1 MNEELRVIIS
11 AQVDKFKNNVN
22 SAKQSIKDF
31 VKEGTKDFGALNDEF
46 QKYGDA
52 SKKVLATTAGA
63 IVGVGTALLGL
74 TASTSEYREG
84 QAKLI
89 TAFESAGASAE
100 TAKQTYNDLYRVL
113 GDSDVAVEAS
123 AHLAQLGLTQQELSE
138 YTNICQG
145 VFATFGD
152 SLPLEGLTEAI
163 NHTVNL
169 GEVQG
174 TLADALEWSGIS
186 VDTFN
191 AQLANCNTEAE
202 REQLI
207 RSTLNGMY
215 SEASALYEKNNA
227 QVLAQNEANRK
238 MTDAMARLGEAM
250 APVNTM
256 LTELGAEILADLTPY
271 IEDFADEYLP
281 TIKNVL
287 KDVGERIGVAITWIA
302 DNWEF
307 LTTLGAIILGI
318 ATAISVVSTV
328 MTVVN
333 AVMLAS
339 PVTWIVLGIVA
350 AIAALTAGIIVCVKH
365 WEDIKATVSR
375 VVNSIKTAVSDA
387 FGKVVSTITEK
398 INSAKQKVKD
408 GIDKIKSFFNVKI
421 SFPHI
426 PLPHFGI
433 SPSGWKVGD
442 LLKGSIPRLSINWY
456 AEGGIFDK
464 PTLFAGNGA
473 LSGLGENGA
482 EAVVPL
488 EKNTQW
494 LTRIAEMLSDRMSN
508 NPTVLMVDGKVFA
521 QTACDTINQQ
531 TKQTGKLAINVM

>member
-138 YTNICQG
+138 YTDICKG
-145 VFATFGD
+145 VYATFGD

-215 SEASALYEKNNA
+215 QEAGALYEENNA
-227 QVLAQNEANRK
+227 QILAQNEANRK
-238 MTDAMARLGEAM
+238 MSDAMARLGEAM
-250 APVNTM
+250 APVNTA

-281 TIKNVL
+281 KIKDVL
-287 KDVGERIGVAITWIA
+287 KGVGERIGVAITWIA

-339 PVTWIVLGIVA
+339 PVSWVVLGIVS
-350 AIAALTAGIIVCVKH
+350 AIALLSAGIVVCVKH

-375 VVNSIKTAVSDA
+375 VVENIKTSVSNA
-387 FGKVVSTITEK
+387 FGKVVSTIQEK
-398 INSAKQKVKD
+398 IESAKQKVKD
-408 GIDKIKSFFNVKI
+408 GIEKIKSFFNVKI

-433 SPSGWKVGD
+433 SPAGWKVGD
-442 LLKGSIPRLSINWY
+442 LLQGSIPKLSINWY

-494 LTRIAEMLSDRMSN
+494 LTRIAEMLSDRMTN

-521 QTACDTINQQ
+521 QTAIDTINQQ
-531 TKQTGKLAINVM
+531 TKQTGKLALNVM

>member
-1 MNEELRVIIS
+1 M
-11 AQVDKFKNNVN
+11 
-22 SAKQSIKDF
+22 
-31 VKEGTKDFGALNDEF
+31 
-46 QKYGDA
+46 
-52 SKKVLATTAGA
+52 
-63 IVGVGTALLGL
+63 VGVATALLGL

-84 QAKLI
+84 QAKLA
-89 TAFESAGASAE
+89 TAFEASGQSAE
-100 TAKQTYNDLYRVL
+100 TAKTVYNDLYRVL

-123 AHLAQLGLTQQELSE
+123 AHLAKLGLTQQELSE

-163 NHTVNL
+163 NHSVNL
-169 GEVQG
+169 GTVQG

-191 AQLANCNTEAE
+191 EQLANCNTEAE

-215 SEASALYEKNNA
+215 SEASALYETNNA

-250 APVNTM
+250 APVNTA

-271 IEDFADEYLP
+271 IEDFAQQYLP
-281 TIKNVL
+281 KIKDVL
-287 KDVGERIGVAITWIA
+287 KDVGERIGTCITWIA

-307 LTTLGAIILGI
+307 LTTLGAIILGV

-328 MTVVN
+328 MSVVN

-339 PVTWIVLGIVA
+339 PVSWVVLAIVA
-350 AIAALTAGIIVCVKH
+350 AVAALTAGIVLCVKH
-365 WEDIKATVSR
+365 WEQ
-375 VVNSIKTAVSDA
+375 IKTTVMNVINAITTPIKNA
-387 FGKVVSTITEK
+387 FEGIKNTIGNAIETARDKVKAGIEK
-398 INSAKQKVKD
+398 IKGFFSFNISWP
-408 GIDKIKSFFNVKI
+408 KI
-421 SFPHI
+421 PM
-426 PLPHFGI
+426 PHFGI
-433 SPSGWKVGD
+433 SPSGWKIGD
-442 LLKGSIPRLSINWY
+442 LLKGSIPKLSINWY
-456 AEGGIFDK
+456 AEGGIFDQ
-464 PTLFAGNGA
+464 PTLFSGNGV

-494 LTRIAEMLSDRMSN
+494 LTRIAEMLTERMGS

-521 QTACDTINQQ
+521 QTAIDTINQR
-531 TKQTGKLAINVM
+531 TAQTGKLQLNIM

>member
-31 VKEGTKDFGALNDEF
+31 VKEGTKDFGALTDEF
-46 QKYGDA
+46 AKYGDA

-89 TAFESAGASAE
+89 TAFESAGQSAE

-123 AHLAQLGLTQQELSE
+123 AHLAKLGLTQQELSE
-138 YTNICQG
+138 YTSICQG

-191 AQLANCNTEAE
+191 EQLANCNSQSE

-250 APVNTM
+250 APVNTA

-281 TIKNVL
+281 TIKDVL
-287 KDVGERIGVAITWIA
+287 KDVGERIGKCITWIA

-333 AVMLAS
+333 AVMMAS
-339 PVTWIVLGIVA
+339 PVSWIVLGIVA
-350 AIAALTAGIIVCVKH
+350 AVAALTAGIILCVKH
-365 WEDIKATVSR
+365 WEQIKTTVSN
-375 VVNSIKTAVSDA
+375 VVNNIKTAVSNA
-387 FGKVVSTITEK
+387 FNKVVSTITEK
-398 INSAKQKVKD
+398 IESAKAKVKA
-408 GIDKIKSFFNVKI
+408 GIDAIKNFFNVKI

-433 SPSGWKVGD
+433 SPAGWKVKD
-442 LLKGSIPRLSINWY
+442 LLQGSIPKLSINWY

-494 LTRIAEMLSDRMSN
+494 LTRIAEMLSERMSN

-531 TKQTGKLAINVM
+531 TKQTGKLALNVM

>member
-31 VKEGTKDFGALNDEF
+31 VKEGTKDFGALTDEF
-46 QKYGDA
+46 SKYGDA
-52 SKKVLATTAGA
+52 SKKILATTAGA

-74 TASTSEYREG
+74 SASTAEYREG

-89 TAFESAGASAE
+89 TSFESAGQSAE
-100 TAKQTYNDLYRVL
+100 SAKQTYNDLYRVL
-113 GDSDVAVEAS
+113 GDSDTAVEAS

-138 YTNICQG
+138 YTTTLQG
-145 VFATFGD
+145 VYATFGD

-238 MTDAMARLGEAM
+238 MTDAMARLGEAV

-271 IEDFADEYLP
+271 IEDFAENYLP
-281 TIKNVL
+281 TIKSVL

-307 LTTLGAIILGI
+307 LTTLGAVILGI
-318 ATAISVVSTV
+318 ATAISVITTV

-339 PVTWIVLGIVA
+339 PVSWIVLGIVA
-350 AIAALTAGIIVCVKH
+350 AVAALTAGIILCVKH
-365 WEDIKATVSR
+365 WDEIKATVLN
-375 VVNSIKTAVSDA
+375 VINAIWTPIKTTFDNIKNA
-387 FGKVVSTITEK
+387 ITQS
-398 INSAKQKVKD
+398 IDTARDKVKA
-408 GIDKIKSFFNVKI
+408 GIDKIKSFFNFKWEL
-421 SFPHI
+421 PKLK
-426 PLPHFGI
+426 LPHFSI
-433 SPSGWKVGD
+433 SGSFSLNPPSIPKFSVSWYEMGGVFDKKALFGYGN
-442 LLKGSIPRLSINWY
+442 GSI
-456 AEGGIFDK
+456 G
-464 PTLFAGNGA
+464 
-473 LSGLGENGA
+473 GLGENGA

-521 QTACDTINQQ
+521 QTACETINQQ
-531 TKQTGKLAINVM
+531 TKQTGKLALNVM

>member
-1 MNEELRVIIS
+1 MNEKLKVIIS

-74 TASTSEYREG
+74 SASTSEYRES

-89 TAFESAGASAE
+89 TAFEASGQSAE
-100 TAKQTYNDLYRVL
+100 SAKAVYNDLYRVL
-113 GDSDVAVEAS
+113 GDTDVAVEAS
-123 AHLAQLGLTQQELSE
+123 AHLAKLGLTQQELAE

-186 VDTFN
+186 VDSFN
-191 AQLANCNTEAE
+191 EQLANCNTEAE

-215 SEASALYEKNNA
+215 SEASALYEANNA
-227 QVLAQNEANRK
+227 QVLAQNEANQK

-271 IEDFADEYLP
+271 ITDFADKYLP
-281 TIKNVL
+281 TIKDVL
-287 KDVGERIGVAITWIA
+287 SDVGEKIGTCITWIA

-318 ATAISVVSTV
+318 ATALSVVSTV
-328 MTVVN
+328 MGIVNTVT
-333 AVMLAS
+333 AAS
-339 PVTWIVLGIVA
+339 PVSWIVLGIVA
-350 AIAALTAGIIVCVKH
+350 AVAALTAAIILCVKN
-365 WEDIKATVSR
+365 WEKIKTTVSN
-375 VVNSIKTAVSDA
+375 VVNSIKSVVSNV
-387 FGKVVSTITEK
+387 FNNVVSTISGAIEKVKSAISNGIEK
-398 INSAKQKVKD
+398 IK
-408 GIDKIKSFFNVKI
+408 GFFNFKFTWPKI
-421 SFPHI
+421 PM
-426 PLPHFGI
+426 PHFGI

-442 LLKGSIPRLSINWY
+442 LLKGSIPKLSINWY
-456 AEGGIFDK
+456 AEGGVFDE
-464 PTLFAGNGA
+464 PTLFAGNGV

-494 LTRIAEMLSDRMSN
+494 LTRLADMLNERLGSQ
-508 NPTVLMVDGKVFA
+508 PTVLMVDGKVFA
-521 QTACDTINQQ
+521 QTAIDTINAN
-531 TKQTGKLAINVM
+531 TAQTGKLRINVM

>member
-1 MNEELRVIIS
+1 M
-11 AQVDKFKNNVN
+11 
-22 SAKQSIKDF
+22 
-31 VKEGTKDFGALNDEF
+31 T
-46 QKYGDA
+46 KYGDA

-63 IVGVGTALLGL
+63 LVGVGTALLGL
-74 TASTSEYREG
+74 SASTSEYRES
-84 QAKLI
+84 QAKL
-89 TAFESAGASAE
+89 TSAFESAGQSAE
-100 TAKQTYNDLYRVL
+100 TAKAVYNDLYRVL
-113 GDSDVAVEAS
+113 GDSDTAVEAS
-123 AHLAQLGLTQQELSE
+123 AHLAQLGLTQQELAE

-145 VFATFGD
+145 VYATFGD
-152 SLPLEGLTEAI
+152 SLPIEGLTEAV
-163 NHTVNL
+163 NHTAKL

-174 TLADALEWSGIS
+174 VLADALEWSGIS

-202 REQLI
+202 REALI
-207 RSTLNGMY
+207 RSTLNGIY
-215 SEASALYEKNNA
+215 DEASQKYEVNNA
-227 QVLAQNEANRK
+227 KILAQNEANRK
-238 MTDAMARLGEAM
+238 MTDAMARLGDAM

-350 AIAALTAGIIVCVKH
+350 AIAALTAGIIVCVKN
-365 WEDIKATVSR
+365 WEKIKATVLN
-375 VVNSIKTAVSDA
+375 VINAIWTPIKTTFDNI
-387 FGKVVSTITEK
+387 KNTITQSIET
-398 INSAKQKVKD
+398 ARDKVKSA
-408 GIDKIKSFFNVKI
+408 IEKIKSFFKFNWELPKI
-421 SFPHI
+421 K
-426 PLPHFGI
+426 LPHFSI
-433 SPSGWKVGD
+433 SGKFSLNPPSIPKFSVSWYQLGGVFDKQALFGYGN
-442 LLKGSIPRLSINWY
+442 GSI
-456 AEGGIFDK
+456 G
-464 PTLFAGNGA
+464 
-473 LSGLGENGA
+473 GLGENGA
-482 EAVVPL
+482 EAIVPL

-494 LTRIAEMLSDRMSN
+494 LTRIAEMLSERMGN

-531 TKQTGKLAINVM
+531 TKQTGKLALNIM